1 MKILNKSIK
10 QPEIAT
16 FWPPDETAPS
26 QLNCELDIRAG
37 WESKLLKHV
46 PIQLDSFKKQ
56 DLGQQTKILAKIS
69 FCGEWNFSVVF
80 EIQIPNST
88 LRRRMFT
95 TSFHRLKNMWNLSK
109 ILRILNLSTYFEWW
123 FRVESGVMQQH
134 FLARGA
140 AWLLH
145 ATQTQV
151 VWSYFQWIC
160 IDAIY
165 PDHQWV

>member
-56 DLGQQTKILAKIS
+56 DLGQQTKFLAKI
-69 FCGEWNFSVVF
+69 
-80 EIQIPNST
+80 
-88 LRRRMFT
+88 
-95 TSFHRLKNMWNLSK
+95 KNLNKLLYMQMKGHYPQMEDPFAVIEHYKTFLS
-109 ILRILNLSTYFEWW
+109 IT
-123 FRVESGVMQQH
+123 
-134 FLARGA
+134 
-140 AWLLH
+140 
-145 ATQTQV
+145 
-151 VWSYFQWIC
+151 
-160 IDAIY
+160 
-165 PDHQWV
+165 